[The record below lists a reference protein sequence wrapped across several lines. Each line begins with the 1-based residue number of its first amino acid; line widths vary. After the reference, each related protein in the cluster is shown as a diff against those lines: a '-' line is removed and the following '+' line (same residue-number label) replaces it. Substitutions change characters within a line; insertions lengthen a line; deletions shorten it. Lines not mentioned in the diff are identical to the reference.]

1 MTEQERNRKAFVSGV
16 GGGIP
21 IGLAYLVVGFTIGI
35 TCRNVGVAPVESALL
50 SITSLASA
58 GEYAGLTVI
67 AADAAYAEIA
77 LITLIASAR
86 YLLMGC
92 ALSQRI
98 SPAMKFPWRFLI
110 GYGIT
115 DEIFALSVMK
125 PGYLN
130 PFFSLGAILVS
141 APLWTL
147 GTALGCILGDVLPPI
162 LLAAFSVAL
171 YGMFISIVVLPA
183 RNERAVLVCVLAGW
197 LSSYLLAK
205 WPVTAGLSEGT
216 RTILLT
222 VVIGVI
228 VSLIFPY
235 DSAAEDAVL
244 SAAAEDPGRAADV
257 GDGPPPGEEAVK

>member
-1 MTEQERNRKAFVSGV
+1 MTAARKTAFRNGV
-16 GGGIP
+16 KGGIP

-35 TCRNVGVAPVESALL
+35 TCRTVGLNAFQGFFL

-92 ALSQRI
+92 ALSQKL
-98 SPAMKFPWRFLI
+98 SPRLPFGWRFLV

-115 DEIFALSVMK
+115 DEIFAISIAE
-125 PGYLN
+125 PGYLD
-130 PFFSLGAILVS
+130 PFFTIGALLVS
-141 APLWTL
+141 APLWAI
-147 GTALGCILGDVLPPI
+147 GTALGVILGNVLPPI

-171 YGMFISIVVLPA
+171 YGMFISIVVVPA
-183 RNERAVLVCVLAGW
+183 RKETAVLVCVLAGW
-197 LSSYLLAK
+197 ISSFLLSK

-222 VVIGVI
+222 IVLGVVI
-228 VSLIFPY
+228 SLLFPF
-235 DSAAEDAVL
+235 DSEAEDEALAAEIAL
-244 SAAAEDPGRAADV
+244 HGSGKEDVR
-257 GDGPPPGEEAVK
+257 

>member
-1 MTEQERNRKAFVSGV
+1 MTEAERHKKAFLSGV
-16 GGGIP
+16 KGGIP

-35 TCRNVGVAPVESALL
+35 TCRNIGVTPLQGAFL

-92 ALSQRI
+92 ALSQRL
-98 SPAMKFPWRFLI
+98 SPRMKFPWRFLI

-115 DEIFALSVMK
+115 DEIFAISVVQ
-125 PGYLN
+125 PGWLD
-130 PFFSLGAILVS
+130 PFFSVGAILVS
-141 APLWTL
+141 APLWMI
-147 GTALGCILGDVLPPI
+147 GTALGAFLGDVLPPL

-171 YGMFISIVVLPA
+171 YGMFISIVVVPA
-183 RNERAVLVCVLAGW
+183 RKETAVLVCVLAGW
-197 LSSYLLAK
+197 ISSFALSK
-205 WPVTAGLSEGT
+205 WRLTAGFSEGT

-222 VVIGVI
+222 IVLGVA
-228 VSLIFPY
+228 VSLLFPY
-235 DSAAEDAVL
+235 DSEAEDAAL
-244 SAAAEDPGRAADV
+244 EAEIARSEAKAALPAEEG
-257 GDGPPPGEEAVK
+257 GDAR